1 MHISYV
7 SARCQI
13 NHPVAYQH
21 FCWFDKLQVKG
32 LTLHNVAK
40 PLKILLSKQSYRHF
54 REVPAIFDNCE
65 AFLRREGTFS
75 NSGINKVAMVKN
87 ALLPMSL

>member
-1 MHISYV
+1 MVGLHISYV
-7 SARCQI
+7 STRCQI

-40 PLKILLSKQSYRHF
+40 PLNI
-54 REVPAIFDNCE
+54 
-65 AFLRREGTFS
+65 
-75 NSGINKVAMVKN
+75 
-87 ALLPMSL
+87 

>member
-1 MHISYV
+1 MQKSIIKIVLGEKRKKKKCHIATKKRFKDTKVSFLKFLFTGGMHISYV

-40 PLKILLSKQSYRHF
+40 P
-54 REVPAIFDNCE
+54 
-65 AFLRREGTFS
+65 
-75 NSGINKVAMVKN
+75 
-87 ALLPMSL
+87 

>member
-1 MHISYV
+1 MQKYVFSKIVIGKKKQKKNVSTSNKKEGQMHKSYFLKFLFMGGLKISYV
-7 SARCQI
+7 SSRCQI

-40 PLKILLSKQSYRHF
+40 LC
-54 REVPAIFDNCE
+54 N
-65 AFLRREGTFS
+65 
-75 NSGINKVAMVKN
+75 N
-87 ALLPMSL
+87 

>member
-1 MHISYV
+1 MGGMHISYV

-40 PLKILLSKQSYRHF
+40 P
-54 REVPAIFDNCE
+54 
-65 AFLRREGTFS
+65 
-75 NSGINKVAMVKN
+75 
-87 ALLPMSL
+87 